1 MRATPNRQISDAEAA
16 CIRAA
21 LERAAVIPEAPEL
34 IGAVVDL
41 RVVGRCDCGCATV
54 DFVKDSGGPT
64 QPIADGTGKT
74 AGGGHVG
81 LIVWGN
87 NHEITGL
94 EVYDLGA
101 GENDLNLPE
110 LDSIVPWDH
119 TSA

>member
-1 MRATPNRQISDAEAA
+1 MRATTDRQVNDAEAA

-34 IGAVVDL
+34 IGAIADL
-41 RVVGRCDCGCATV
+41 RVVGRCDCGCASV
-54 DFVKDSGGPT
+54 DFVKDSGGHT

-74 AGGGHVG
+74 ARGGDVG
-81 LIVWGN
+81 LIVWGT

-94 EVYDLGA
+94 EVYDRGA
-101 GENDLNLPE
+101 GDDDLNLPE
-110 LDSIVPWDH
+110 LDSIVSWDH